1 LGVKVRG
8 GSRHYVDFGEREIMT
23 EPLVLI
29 ADHGAVRLLTLNRPQ
44 ARNALSRDLIR
55 ATYAALTEADADD
68 SVRAVLLTGAD
79 PAFCAGVDL
88 KEAQRDGLKY
98 FQEFRSQSC
107 IAAVAK
113 MRTPIVGAI
122 NGATF
127 TGGLE
132 MALGCDFLIASE
144 RAVFA
149 DTHARVGILPAGG
162 MTARL
167 PQVVGLAMARRLSM
181 TGEVVD
187 AARAEHI
194 GLVTEVVPHE
204 KLIER
209 ALELAAQ
216 IAEVPGPTM
225 LGLKEI
231 YTTGA
236 AAIIDPALA
245 SEEKIAFAQH
255 RDFDGLGDQFR
266 KVSERNKRQID
277 S

>member
-1 LGVKVRG
+1 
-8 GSRHYVDFGEREIMT
+8 MT
-23 EPLVLI
+23 EPLVLV
-29 ADHGAVRLLTLNRPQ
+29 ADHGAVRLLTLNRPE
-44 ARNALSRDLIR
+44 ARNALSRNLIR
-55 ATYAALTEADADD
+55 ATYTALTEADANE
-68 SVRAVLLTGAD
+68 SVLAVVLTGAD

-88 KEAQRDGLKY
+88 KEAQRDGLAY
-98 FQEFRSQSC
+98 FEEFRSQSC

-122 NGATF
+122 NGACF

-132 MALGCDFLIASE
+132 MALGCDFLVASE

-149 DTHARVGILPAGG
+149 DTHARVGILPGGG

-167 PQVVGLAMARRLSM
+167 PQLVGLAMARRLSM

-204 KLIER
+204 QLLDR
-209 ALELAAQ
+209 ALELAGQ
-216 IAEVPGPTM
+216 IAEVPGATM
-225 LGLKEI
+225 SGLKEI

-236 AAIIDPALA
+236 AAVVDPALA
-245 SEEKIAFAQH
+245 AEEKIAFAQH
-255 RDFDGLGDQFR
+255 RNFEGLGDQFR
-266 KVSERNKRQID
+266 AVSERNKAQID
-277 S
+277 HPE

>member
-1 LGVKVRG
+1 
-8 GSRHYVDFGEREIMT
+8 MT
-23 EPLVLI
+23 ASLVLV
-29 ADHGAVRLLTLNRPQ
+29 ADHGPVRVLTLNRPE

-55 ATYAALTEADADD
+55 AAYKELTDTDADE
-68 SVRAVLLTGAD
+68 SVRVVVLTGTD

-88 KEAQRDGLKY
+88 KEAQRDAGKY
-98 FQEFRSQSC
+98 FDEFRSHSC
-107 IAAVAK
+107 IEATGK
-113 MRTPIVGAI
+113 MRTPIIAAI
-122 NGATF
+122 NGPVF

-149 DTHARVGILPAGG
+149 DTHARVGILPGGG

-167 PQVVGLAMARRLSM
+167 PQLVGLGMARRLSM

-187 AARAEHI
+187 AARAERI

-204 KLIER
+204 QLLER

-236 AAIIDPALA
+236 AAVIDPALA
-245 SEEKIAFAQH
+245 AEQKIALAQE
-255 RDFDGLGDQFR
+255 RDFAGLGDQFR
-266 KVSERNKRQID
+266 AVSERNKKQIGE
-277 S
+277 

>member
-1 LGVKVRG
+1 
-8 GSRHYVDFGEREIMT
+8 MT
-23 EPLVLI
+23 DALVLT
-29 ADHGAVRLLTLNRPQ
+29 ADHGAVRVLTLNRPD

-55 ATYAALTEADADD
+55 ATYAALTAADADEA
-68 SVRAVLLTGAD
+68 VRAVVLTGSD

-88 KEAQRDGLKY
+88 KEAQHDGLKY
-98 FQEFRSQSC
+98 FEEFRSQSC

-113 MRTPIVGAI
+113 MRTPIIGAI

-132 MALGCDFLIASE
+132 IALGCDFLVASE

-149 DTHARVGILPAGG
+149 DTHARVGILPGGG

-187 AARAEHI
+187 AARAQRI
-194 GLVTEVVPHE
+194 GLVTEVVAHGQ
-204 KLIER
+204 LLER
-209 ALELAAQ
+209 ALELASQ
-216 IAEVPGPTM
+216 IAEVPPPTM

-231 YTTGA
+231 YTAGA
-236 AAIIDPALA
+236 AAVVDPALA
-245 SEEKIAFAQH
+245 AEAAIASAQH
-255 RDFDGLGDQFR
+255 RDFDGLGDTFR
-266 KVSERNKRQID
+266 AISERNKRQID
-277 S
+277 G

>member
-1 LGVKVRG
+1 
-8 GSRHYVDFGEREIMT
+8 MT
-23 EPLVLI
+23 TDPLVVV
-29 ADHGAVRLLTLNRPQ
+29 ADHGPVRVLTLNRPG
-44 ARNALSRDLIR
+44 ARNALSRELNK
-55 ATYAALTEADADD
+55 ATYTALTEADGDV
-68 SVRAVLLTGAD
+68 SVRAVVLTGVD

-88 KEAQRDGLKY
+88 KEAQRDGTEY
-98 FQEFRSQSC
+98 FAEFQSQGC
-107 IAAVAK
+107 IEATSK

-122 NGATF
+122 NGAVF

-149 DTHARVGILPAGG
+149 DTHARVGILPGGG

-167 PQVVGLAMARRLSM
+167 PALVGLGMARRLSM

-187 AARAEHI
+187 AVRAERI
-194 GLVTEVVPHE
+194 GLVTEVVPHDR
-204 KLIER
+204 LLER
-209 ALELAAQ
+209 AIELASQ
-216 IAEVPGPTM
+216 IAEVPAPTM

-236 AAIIDPALA
+236 AAVVDPALA
-245 SEEKIAFAQH
+245 AEDKIASAQG
-255 RDFDGLGDQFR
+255 RDFAGLGDRFR
-266 KVSERNKRQID
+266 AVTERNKGQID